1 MAIEL
6 FGEVLIENGSTI
18 NYSLLEK
25 IIKRPFIKPR
35 YRISVLNPDESV
47 NYVIPDEDIPED
59 GISYTENYQNG
70 QRRNITL
77 KLINTDKNYT
87 PSIYGVW
94 INTRF
99 KLDIGIQTTANNI
112 IWFPRGVY
120 IMGGVDLTS
129 NDSDKTVSIQLQDKY
144 AIFEGKTGTLDVAYE
159 VELGSDIEDAIH
171 GILNFSMGN
180 GYILDYKDIIIDPS
194 FVGMKTQTTIRAE
207 EGDTLNTIID
217 GLATQLSAEYYY
229 NNVGNLCFYP
239 INETVNDDAKP
250 IIWTFANLGRDLHNL
265 NLAYQMENV
274 VNCVKVVGNNIDK
287 GIYSAIVTNENPASP
302 ICIQQIGKR
311 IAPTYNS
318 ENVWN
323 DELANDLAKY
333 YLRKASFVAVDFNCN
348 VSFNPVLSVNNV
360 CEVEHDFLN
369 LKRDKLLITSISF
382 TSDTGLMSIKF
393 CNTQD
398 LPFMTRYTKQ

>member
-77 KLINTDKNYT
+77 KLINKDKKYT

-94 INTRF
+94 ITTRF

-144 AIFEGKTGTLDVAYE
+144 AIFEGNAC
-159 VELGSDIEDAIH
+159 S
-171 GILNFSMGN
+171 
-180 GYILDYKDIIIDPS
+180 
-194 FVGMKTQTTIRAE
+194 QCCIR
-207 EGDTLNTIID
+207 
-217 GLATQLSAEYYY
+217 
-229 NNVGNLCFYP
+229 
-239 INETVNDDAKP
+239 
-250 IIWTFANLGRDLHNL
+250 
-265 NLAYQMENV
+265 
-274 VNCVKVVGNNIDK
+274 
-287 GIYSAIVTNENPASP
+287 
-302 ICIQQIGKR
+302 
-311 IAPTYNS
+311 
-318 ENVWN
+318 
-323 DELANDLAKY
+323 
-333 YLRKASFVAVDFNCN
+333 
-348 VSFNPVLSVNNV
+348 
-360 CEVEHDFLN
+360 
-369 LKRDKLLITSISF
+369 
-382 TSDTGLMSIKF
+382 
-393 CNTQD
+393 
-398 LPFMTRYTKQ
+398 